1 MAGLRRSSLIG
12 WSEWFEFLL
21 PPRKLSDRRI
31 RRLAGFVLEGEAP
44 LEMLD
49 TTEGA
54 REVEDLL
61 HRIDHGLAV

>member
-1 MAGLRRSSLIG
+1 MDTLRR
-12 WSEWFEFLL
+12 
-21 PPRKLSDRRI
+21 PTK
-31 RRLAGFVLEGEAP
+31 VLEGEAP

>member
-1 MAGLRRSSLIG
+1 L
-12 WSEWFEFLL
+12 
-21 PPRKLSDRRI
+21 
-31 RRLAGFVLEGEAP
+31 
-44 LEMLD
+44 LD

>member
-1 MAGLRRSSLIG
+1 
-12 WSEWFEFLL
+12 
-21 PPRKLSDRRI
+21 
-31 RRLAGFVLEGEAP
+31 
-44 LEMLD
+44 MLD